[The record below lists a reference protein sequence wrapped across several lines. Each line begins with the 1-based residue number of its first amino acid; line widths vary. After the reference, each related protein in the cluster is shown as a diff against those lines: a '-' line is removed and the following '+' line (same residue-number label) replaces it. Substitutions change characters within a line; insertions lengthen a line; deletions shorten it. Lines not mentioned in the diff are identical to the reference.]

1 MFLTAGHEEGA
12 EDMTPFNGRQD
23 HKSLYRQLMAGLY
36 DAMLVTDPN
45 GHVIELN
52 PRAMEYFLYNQEEV
66 WDKPVATLIPG
77 VTARMI
83 ERIRKGLDDAR
94 HIMLDARCQRR
105 DGSSFAAEVTISVID
120 LINSGDLVFTVR
132 NTERRRKQW
141 QAMRSMANAF
151 ANSQS
156 ACFVCD
162 NDRVFRAVNR
172 AFLEMFDL
180 HCEEAALGLTF
191 EELMPDEP
199 LPSLFGRVLA
209 GEQVSY
215 RIVAE
220 TDTEEVT
227 EVEIQM
233 MPDMQGKDKILG
245 VVGSIL
251 HV

>member
-1 MFLTAGHEEGA
+1 
-12 EDMTPFNGRQD
+12 
-23 HKSLYRQLMAGLY
+23 MAGLY

-52 PRAMEYFLYNQEEV
+52 PRAMEYFLYLQEDV
-66 WDKPVATLIPG
+66 FDKPVATLIPG

-141 QAMRSMANAF
+141 QALRSMANAF
-151 ANSQS
+151 ANAQS

-180 HCEEAALGLTF
+180 HREEAALGLTF

-199 LPSLFGRVLA
+199 LPSLFDRVLA

-220 TDTEEVT
+220 TDTEGVA

-233 MPDMQGKDKILG
+233 MPDLQGKDKVLG

-251 HV
+251 HVS

>member
-1 MFLTAGHEEGA
+1 
-12 EDMTPFNGRQD
+12 
-23 HKSLYRQLMAGLY
+23 MAGLY

-52 PRAMEYFLYNQEEV
+52 PRAMEYFLYSQEEV

-77 VTARMI
+77 VTANMI

-141 QAMRSMANAF
+141 QALRSMANAF
-151 ANSQS
+151 ANAQS
-156 ACFVCD
+156 ACFMCD
-162 NDRVFRAVNR
+162 GDRIFRAVNR
-172 AFLEMFDL
+172 AVLEMFDL
-180 HCEEAALGLTF
+180 HHEDAALGRAF

-199 LPSLFGRVLA
+199 LPSLFDRALA

-215 RIVAE
+215 RIVAD
-220 TDTEEVT
+220 TDTQEVT

>member
-1 MFLTAGHEEGA
+1 M
-12 EDMTPFNGRQD
+12 
-23 HKSLYRQLMAGLY
+23 
-36 DAMLVTDPN
+36 
-45 GHVIELN
+45 
-52 PRAMEYFLYNQEEV
+52 
-66 WDKPVATLIPG
+66 ATLIPG

-199 LPSLFGRVLA
+199 LPSLFDRVLA